1 MKHLRAS
8 CVIWLLPV
16 LIAGLSSGCV
26 SRYGED
32 QKLRDLEFAV
42 VDREDEP
49 EELSAMIEEEKEH
62 PFEMIYV
69 DQGQLYIAEGYGEQP
84 TTGYSVEVNSLYETG
99 SAVCIHTSLMGPEKG
114 EETEETVTYPYV
126 VVQLEYI
133 EKDVIFN

>member
-62 PFEMIYV
+62 PFEMIYA
-69 DQGQLYIAEGYGEQP
+69 DQGSSI
-84 TTGYSVEVNSLYETG
+84 
-99 SAVCIHTSLMGPEKG
+99 
-114 EETEETVTYPYV
+114 
-126 VVQLEYI
+126 
-133 EKDVIFN
+133 